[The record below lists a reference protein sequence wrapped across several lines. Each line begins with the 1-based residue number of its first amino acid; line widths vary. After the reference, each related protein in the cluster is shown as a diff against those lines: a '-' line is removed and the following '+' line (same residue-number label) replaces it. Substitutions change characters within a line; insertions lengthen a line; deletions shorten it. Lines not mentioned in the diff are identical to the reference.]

1 MRSGEEARHAR
12 KCRVCPTQRMVA
24 AIGRVCVLPRVW
36 LGCLNLILKKG
47 KSKVKQAN
55 TVTHLTTDSFT
66 IPPCRAPKPDT
77 KAWCTAMMK

>member
-1 MRSGEEARHAR
+1 MARPCAPRATAVHRAPSVPRFAPCQAHGKNGKEGR
-12 KCRVCPTQRMVA
+12 KE
-24 AIGRVCVLPRVW
+24 
-36 LGCLNLILKKG
+36 
-47 KSKVKQAN
+47 VKQAN